1 MIGSLHRTR
10 QAVSPVLSDA
20 GMTDRLTGAAALAAR
35 IPDGASLA
43 LAPDYSGCAMAVVR
57 ELVRRGVR
65 DLRLL
70 GVPQL
75 GLQGDILVGAGCVAS
90 VEAAAVTLGEH
101 GFAPC
106 FLRAAQAGTIMVR
119 DSTCPAIHT
128 ALTAAERG
136 IPFMPLAGV
145 IGSDLIAARPDWR
158 VIDDPFG
165 GVPVLAIPAQRPDFA
180 LFHAEAADGDG
191 NIWIGV
197 RRELMTVAHAARAT
211 LASVEAI
218 VPESL
223 LAGERAAGTIPSIYV
238 DAVAVVPGGAW
249 PIACGDR
256 YPADQQALAAYAEA
270 AAADEGFRRFLDRWL
285 AAP

>member
-1 MIGSLHRTR
+1 MTATL
-10 QAVSPVLSDA
+10 LSA
-20 GMTDRLTGAAALAAR
+20 EALAAR

-57 ELVRRGVR
+57 ELVRRGAR

-75 GLQGDILVGAGCVAS
+75 GLQGDILIGAGCAAS
-90 VEAAAVTLGEH
+90 VEAAAVSLGEH

-106 FLRAAQAGTIMVR
+106 FLRAAQAGSIMVR

-165 GVPVLAIPAQRPDFA
+165 GSPVLVVPAQRPDIA
-180 LFHAEAADGDG
+180 LFHAETADAEG
-191 NIWIGV
+191 NVWIGV
-197 RRELMTVAHAARAT
+197 RRELMTMAHAARTALVSVEET
-211 LASVEAI
+211 VADRLLASD
-218 VPESL
+218 
-223 LAGERAAGTIPSIYV
+223 RAAGMIPSIYI
-238 DAVAVVPGGAW
+238 DAVAAVPGGAR

-256 YPADQQALAAYAEA
+256 YPADQGMLAAYAEA
-270 AAADEGFRRFLDRWL
+270 AATGEGFRHFLDRWL
-285 AAP
+285 AGP